1 MHNLAERYSCKILTG
16 NTLTVASCMFHL
28 NQYLK
33 NSSTDRYKPRTIAV
47 VGASGNI
54 GAGLVECLNDPE
66 YEQYEIILAGNNE
79 KRLDKLRNKISN
91 KNNKVKCTND
101 LFELRYAD
109 IIICC
114 ANTNDH
120 IIYPHHIQSDNQV
133 FIIDI
138 SVPSAVADEVKKLE
152 NVIFC
157 KEASS
162 VYLHDNPYL
171 LFSTHTP
178 VGKTFCCA
186 GESILYGL
194 NNLQTPMKGHIH
206 KEAVQEFVQLA
217 ITENFFKLK

>member
-152 NVIFC
+152 NVC
-157 KEASS
+157 
-162 VYLHDNPYL
+162 
-171 LFSTHTP
+171 
-178 VGKTFCCA
+178 
-186 GESILYGL
+186 SISY
-194 NNLQTPMKGHIH
+194 N
-206 KEAVQEFVQLA
+206 
-217 ITENFFKLK
+217 